1 MKKFRARIYIGMM
14 CALLGFMISYQI
26 KMIDKQNSVGVAGS
40 INTPEIINENEQL
53 RKSKEDL
60 QNKIDVINAKTKTIE
75 NAVVSNGK
83 SGLLSKELNETTLL
97 TGQTNVVGQGMIIYI
112 DLKDDIFGSST
123 QQIPSNLD
131 LVDIVN
137 QLDYAGAEAISINDI
152 RLTSLS
158 GIGNDGTEIIINGE
172 KIPYNKR
179 ITIKAIG
186 NNNILESTLNFPGSI
201 PQEVI
206 ENCNISMEKSDKVEI
221 YKTNKMYTFEFA
233 KPFVSKELS
242 VIAQ

>member
-221 YKTNKMYTFEFA
+221 YKTNKIYTFEFA
-233 KPFVSKELS
+233 KPFASKELS